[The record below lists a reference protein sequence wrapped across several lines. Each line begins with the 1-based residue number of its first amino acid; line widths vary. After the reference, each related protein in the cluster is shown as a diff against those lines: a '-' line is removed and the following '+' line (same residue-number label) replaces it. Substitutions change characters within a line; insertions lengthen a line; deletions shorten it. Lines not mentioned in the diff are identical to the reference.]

1 MGCDESHNMDLSEI
15 NNKLKTE
22 IKILEKQ
29 QTRYQAETEEIVKS
43 TDGEINHASLK
54 LQEQKQAKEVLVQEN
69 TTLEQKVITTS

>member
-1 MGCDESHNMDLSEI
+1 MDLSEI

-54 LQEQKQAKEVLVQEN
+54 LQEQKHAKEVLVQEN